1 MSVTVSTSPYRFSRF
16 DWFCL
21 WYPPGWLILFNRH
34 WQHYKPDPDGW
45 RWFEY
50 GLFLLPGGFYLAL
63 LIRWL
68 RLGCRAPA
76 SNQVEPD
83 PAYQKAFQQEVLAPI
98 LKHYFRGA
106 LYQTENL
113 PLTGPL
119 IVAMNHAGMCF
130 PWDFVGLGLLL
141 SQVQDRFVQPLAHPI
156 FFDHP
161 WLVWWLPRG
170 WAQVLGGVRAER
182 QSFEAAL
189 ASTWGDRTSQSTP
202 DPLAADITLL
212 YAPEGW
218 RGLAKG
224 WQQRYQLAS
233 FDPSFVRLSLRYQ
246 VPIVPVI
253 CMGSEYFHPWTV
265 NVRWLAQWLKLPMFP
280 LSPLIPAFLL
290 FPSLGVWAVRTRLQ
304 YFIQP
309 VWRPWEEDTVGATG
323 ERDTETARCHERESP
338 GKGRRSERA
347 RSHEMAEGLRSR
359 LQAEIDQIR
368 KRLHDLTRT

>member
-1 MSVTVSTSPYRFSRF
+1 M
-16 DWFCL
+16 
-21 WYPPGWLILFNRH
+21 ILFNRH

-141 SQVQDRFVQPLAHPI
+141 SQVQNRFVQPLAHPI

-189 ASTWGDRTSQSTP
+189 ASTWGDCPPQSTP

-253 CMGSEYFHPWTV
+253 CMGSEYLHPWTV

-368 KRLHDLTRT
+368 KRLHDWTKT